1 MIERNLEINIK
12 QVPSFESVGDLRR
25 GLERKRLNL
34 GGDLYPRDGSS
45 TVSSVEERIGGL
57 IGVPAERIVSYNSGM
72 GAIVD
77 LISQIKPSRAVFAEG
92 LYSQSGW
99 LFKNELPDSGV
110 RTTPAASGE
119 VSRITEA
126 VVRSGADTIFL
137 ETVANEADME
147 MVDIEELL
155 KDPVLEELKPNVIL
169 DNTLPTS
176 LRYRVYDLLQRYQG
190 KGIVVESLTKNYGL
204 NEVLGGFLYSP
215 NDEVIGQL
223 RDRRKRRGSGLSEYS
238 AQVLEADLDDGQ
250 NYLKRAELTAR
261 NTFKIAQAWENA
273 KNPLVRVHYPNLD
286 SHPQS
291 KLANRLFPDGV
302 APVFF
307 ADLSIDQWSLTQ
319 ALWENPNIREF
330 GRLGQSFGFDSM
342 RILPEESAPI
352 IRISGGMEDEM
363 VIFKLREEFFKI
375 ITGVTKS
382 SIPTGQRVSGM
393 DVRIQAGDNCCGQA
407 VLEMLGYDISKI
419 DPWRGLTNFDIAEVI
434 GSRKFLF
441 DLPENEGAYIVNGTK
456 IETGNPHWFLVAEG
470 NVFDPEVGV
479 RDRNGFIED
488 KFSEINGVIPVS
500 YCAVPTR

>member
-1 MIERNLEINIK
+1 MDERRLDIAIK
-12 QVPSFESVGDLRR
+12 QVPSFESVDDLRC
-25 GLERKRLNL
+25 GLMRKRLNL

-45 TVSSVEERIGGL
+45 TVLSVEKKIGGL
-57 IGVPAERIVSYNSGM
+57 IGVPAEQVVSYNSGM

-77 LISQIKPSRAVFAEG
+77 VISQVKPKGVLFSEG
-92 LYSQSGW
+92 LYAQSGW
-99 LFKNELPDSGV
+99 LMRNELPESGV
-110 RTTPAASGE
+110 RTMPVRMCESL
-119 VSRITEA
+119 SITRALE
-126 VVRSGADTIFL
+126 RSGADTLFL
-137 ETVANEADME
+137 ETVSNEAEME
-147 MVDIEELL
+147 MIDIEALL
-155 KDPVLEELKPNVIL
+155 RDQILEEHKPTVIL

-176 LRYRVYDLLQRYQG
+176 LRYRVYDLLEKYQG
-190 KGIVVESLTKNYGL
+190 RGVVVESLTKNYGL

-215 NDEVIGQL
+215 NPEIIEEL

-238 AQVLEADLDDGQ
+238 AQVLEIYLEDGDGLLERADLTAK
-250 NYLKRAELTAR
+250 NTYLL
-261 NTFKIAQAWENA
+261 AQSWESA
-273 KNPLVRVHYPNLD
+273 GNPLVRVHYPNLD

-291 KLANRLFPDGV
+291 EFANRLFSDGI

-307 ADLSIDQWSLTQ
+307 ADLSVDQWALTQ
-319 ALWENPNIREF
+319 ALWENPYIREF

-382 SIPTGQRVSGM
+382 SIPTGQRVSGI
-393 DVRIQAGDNCCGQA
+393 DVRIQANDNSCGQA
-407 VLEMLGYDISKI
+407 VLEMLGYDLFKI
-419 DPWRGLTNFDIAEVI
+419 DPRKGLTSFDIAEVI

-456 IETGNPHWFLVAEG
+456 IETGNPHWFLVAGG

-479 RDRNGFIED
+479 RDGNGYIEE

-500 YCAVPTR
+500 YCAVPTK